1 MPWMPEVSEIR
12 LAQVFWP
19 FLRVEIIRVN
29 TRHNFQHNLE
39 EADTNFDT
47 DHLIDSDSELT
58 LIRYDDTIKTYIN
71 HANSS
76 CYALLYRCN
85 DNIKKMCSLNVL
97 SNLIFSNSIKFRLN
111 ADQSRGGWEKWTQ
124 QHRRNPFQAA
134 FHQII
139 QMDIIW
145 VTKNNYMSL
154 LIQCLTSSPVR
165 CRLPS
170 T

>member
-1 MPWMPEVSEIR
+1 MCFHFFFSRSMPWMSEVSEIR

-19 FLRVEIIRVN
+19 FLKVEIIRVN
-29 TRHNFQHNLE
+29 TRHNSQHNLE

-47 DHLIDSDSELT
+47 DHLIDSDSKLT

-111 ADQSRGGWEKWTQ
+111 ADQSRGGAAERNEHNSIDETRFKRLSTKSFKW
-124 QHRRNPFQAA
+124 
-134 FHQII
+134 I
-139 QMDIIW
+139 
-145 VTKNNYMSL
+145 
-154 LIQCLTSSPVR
+154 
-165 CRLPS
+165 
-170 T
+170 